1 MICQRMFKKIGSY
14 KVTCQNQKNFV
25 QDVLQKKITTEL
37 NIFPNDT
44 LSCPLGHWIGKEVK
58 GKLVE
63 IFDCPR
69 CALENIKT
77 ELKTHQIIT

>member
-1 MICQRMFKKIGSY
+1 
-14 KVTCQNQKNFV
+14 
-25 QDVLQKKITTEL
+25 
-37 NIFPNDT
+37 
-44 LSCPLGHWIGKEVK
+44 LGHWIGKEVK